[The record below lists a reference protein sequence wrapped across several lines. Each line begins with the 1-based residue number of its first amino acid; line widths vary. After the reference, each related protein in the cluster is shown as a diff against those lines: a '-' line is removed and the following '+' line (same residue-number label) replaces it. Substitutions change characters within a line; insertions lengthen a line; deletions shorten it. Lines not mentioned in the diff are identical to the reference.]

1 MKTNFAK
8 VEAGRRKANVVD
20 AQAIKILESI
30 RDEFADIKSK
40 TSDQIIKLIDSLE
53 NKVKKLQEQTE
64 QTESNFAEQNKF
76 DIILNYASAMLM
88 EDTDVNKVSELNN
101 VLTDLNLIVTEGKG
115 ALEQQKRDMYHRY
128 LKDFEIAWQ
137 SITGNKIE
145 MLIKTLID
153 PQLPISKSNE
163 QLIVNPKAKDLI
175 RKFSRITD
183 AKKNASKNIVSRTLG
198 KIKNKILN
206 YTVQKRMDLPSIVEY
221 MTNSLV
227 KCLKESLQK

>member
-1 MKTNFAK
+1 MPPVEYDKPQILDLIKKIQGATKDNIKDVKQDVLNLAVGKVVNTLDNKITKLLKTNFAK

-53 NKVKKLQEQTE
+53 NKVKKLQEQTD

-115 ALEQQKRDMYHRY
+115 ALEQQKKRD
-128 LKDFEIAWQ
+128 
-137 SITGNKIE
+137 
-145 MLIKTLID
+145 
-153 PQLPISKSNE
+153 
-163 QLIVNPKAKDLI
+163 
-175 RKFSRITD
+175 
-183 AKKNASKNIVSRTLG
+183 VS
-198 KIKNKILN
+198 
-206 YTVQKRMDLPSIVEY
+206 
-221 MTNSLV
+221 
-227 KCLKESLQK
+227 